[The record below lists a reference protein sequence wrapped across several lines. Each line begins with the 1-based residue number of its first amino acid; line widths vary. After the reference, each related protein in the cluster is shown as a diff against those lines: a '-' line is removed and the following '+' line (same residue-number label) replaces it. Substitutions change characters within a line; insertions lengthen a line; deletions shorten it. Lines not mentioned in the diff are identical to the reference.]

1 MTDDSKVALAFSGGL
16 DTTVCV
22 PLLEE
27 EYDYDEVIG
36 VTVDVGQ
43 PEEEFA
49 EAEETAEALD
59 LDHYVVDATE
69 AFAEQCLDA
78 VKANATYQGYPLGTA
93 LARPVIAEAILEVA
107 EDEDC
112 DALAHGCTGKG
123 NDQLRFEAV
132 WRESDL
138 EVVAPVRELGL
149 TREWEMEYAE
159 ELDLPV
165 EGGNEGDWSIDT
177 NLWSRSVEGAD
188 LEDPGYVPPEEVYEW
203 TDAPGAKGIGVGETE
218 NGAFETIEIT
228 FEQGYPVA
236 IDTVEET
243 STSPQPPVEDGE
255 EMAAVELIEYLN
267 DLAGSH
273 GVGRTDVME
282 DRMLGLKVRE
292 NYEHPAATT
301 LLNAHESLEG
311 LVLTQEERTF
321 KKQVDQQWAEKAYE
335 GLLSAPLVDALDGF
349 IDATQEKVTG
359 TVTIKFEGGQA
370 RPVGRESDYAV
381 YSESAASFNTES
393 VGDIAQGDATGVA
406 KYHGFQSRLANA
418 AAKEVTV
425 SEAKESEKDAEAKKE
440 ELLADGGS
448 DADGSDAEGEN
459 GDSEEN

>member
-1 MTDDSKVALAFSGGL
+1 MTGTSKVALAFSGGL

-43 PEEEFA
+43 PAEEFD

-59 LDHYVVDATE
+59 LDHHVVDAKAE
-69 AFAEQCLDA
+69 FAEQCLDA
-78 VKANATYQGYPLGTA
+78 VTANATYQGYPLGTA
-93 LARPVIAEAILEVA
+93 LARPVIAEAILDVA
-107 EDEDC
+107 EAEDC
-112 DALAHGCTGKG
+112 DGIAHGCTGKG

-188 LEDPGYVPPEEVYEW
+188 LEDPGYVPPEDIYEW
-203 TDAPGAKGIGVGETE
+203 TDAPGEKGS
-218 NGAFETIEIT
+218 ETIQIT
-228 FEQGYPVA
+228 FEEGYPVA
-236 IDTVEET
+236 ID
-243 STSPQPPVEDGE
+243 GE
-255 EMAAVELIEYLN
+255 ELPAVNLIEYLN
-267 DLAGSH
+267 DLAGSY
-273 GVGRTDVME
+273 GVGRTDMME

-301 LLNAHESLEG
+301 LLNAHEALEG
-311 LVLTQEERTF
+311 LVLTEEERSF

-335 GLLSAPLVDALDGF
+335 GLLSAPLVAALDGF
-349 IDATQEKVTG
+349 VDATQEKVTG

-370 RPVGRESDYAV
+370 RPVARESEFAV

-393 VGDIAQGDATGVA
+393 VGDIAQDDATGVA
-406 KYHGFQSRLANA
+406 KYHGFQSRLANGVA
-418 AAKEVTV
+418 SA
-425 SEAKESEKDAEAKKE
+425 EAKDAEAKKD

-448 DADGSDAEGEN
+448 DGDDGEE
-459 GDSEEN
+459 SEEDE